1 MTNSVANLPHSDV
14 DLFSEEVMSDP
25 YPAFRELR
33 TAGPVV
39 YLDRHDIYAVAR
51 YQEARHVLGDWKAFS
66 SADIALNKQFNE
78 YVGEGIIRADPPVHD
93 ALRGVL
99 SAKLA
104 PRAIRDLAPDIALR
118 AEQLVDRVIAQGSF
132 DAVQDL
138 AQRFPVEIVGDLV
151 GLPTHGREQLLGLI
165 DANFNCFG
173 PENQRTFESLPK
185 LQMLAEYVMLN
196 ATRAELAEG
205 SLGRAV
211 YDAVDAGQVPA
222 AAAPWLVMTYVTAGM
237 DTTVHALGHTIWL
250 LGQHPDQWDALRAD
264 PALVPQAFREVL
276 RYESPVQV
284 FGRTARSDWN
294 IEDSTVPAGSR
305 LAVLFGSGNR
315 DDRKWTDP
323 DRFDI
328 QRSNIDHLGF
338 GYGLHGCAGQALAA
352 LEGEAILRAL
362 IARVS
367 RIEIGTPVRHF
378 NNVLRGLQSLPT
390 TLITVGGSS

>member
-1 MTNSVANLPHSDV
+1 MTNSLATVAHSDV

-25 YPAFRELR
+25 YPVFRELR
-33 TAGPVV
+33 DAGPVV
-39 YLDRHDIYAVAR
+39 YLDRHDVFAVAR
-51 YQEARHVLGDWKAFS
+51 YQEARQVLGDWKSFS

-78 YVGEGIIRADPPVHD
+78 YVGQGIIRADPPIHD

-104 PRAIRDLAPDIALR
+104 PRAIRDLAPDIAQR
-118 AEQLVDRVIAQGSF
+118 ADKIVDRVIAQGSF

-138 AQRFPVEIVGDLV
+138 AQRFPVEIVGDLI
-151 GLPTHGREQLLGLI
+151 GLPTRGREQLLGLI

-173 PENQRTFESLPK
+173 PENERTFASLPK
-185 LQMLAEYVMLN
+185 LQHLAEYVMLN
-196 ATRAELAEG
+196 TTREELAEG

-211 YDAVDAGQVPA
+211 YDAVDAGLVPA
-222 AAAPWLVMTYVTAGM
+222 SAAPWLVMTYVTAGM

-250 LGQHPDQWDALRAD
+250 LGQNPEQWDALRAD
-264 PALVPQAFREVL
+264 PALIPQAFREVL

-284 FGRTARSDWN
+284 FGRTVRIDWVL
-294 IEDSTVPAGSR
+294 DDFAVPAGSR

-315 DDRKWTDP
+315 DERKWIDP

-328 QRSNIDHLGF
+328 QRANIDHLGF

-362 IARVS
+362 AARVS
-367 RIEIGTPVRHF
+367 RIEVGTPVRHY
-378 NNVLRGLQSLPT
+378 NNILRGLESLPVKLT
-390 TLITVGGSS
+390 TAD